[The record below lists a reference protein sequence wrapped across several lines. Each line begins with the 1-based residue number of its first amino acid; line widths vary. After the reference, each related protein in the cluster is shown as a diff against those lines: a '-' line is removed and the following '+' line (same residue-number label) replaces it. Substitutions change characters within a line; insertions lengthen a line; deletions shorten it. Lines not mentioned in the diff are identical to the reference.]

1 MRIFQEISWIIL
13 RKENHPFVSD
23 AEIAVSLAAE
33 SSPNLENSDESKT
46 TATRTESEV
55 SMISPPQRTASHSLQ
70 EFNTE
75 STPLRDLRAR
85 STFNIGN
92 RKNALVKETHD
103 VEYHGFISVSRR
115 EGLDITNKAIAELQ
129 TVQEAVSL
137 IVTPASITL
146 QSKEDKSKIIA
157 ECKLRYLS
165 FYAIGKDIKKFAF
178 ICANPE
184 EQIAYKCFVLSCNLG
199 AGKVA
204 QSVEKACK
212 TRISHAKAISS
223 LSRQKKALSGHFG
236 TPNNNRDEETP
247 KESEKGSGTKER
259 CESSS

>member
-1 MRIFQEISWIIL
+1 M
-13 RKENHPFVSD
+13 V
-23 AEIAVSLAAE
+23 
-33 SSPNLENSDESKT
+33 
-46 TATRTESEV
+46 
-55 SMISPPQRTASHSLQ
+55 MPPQRVASHSLQ

-75 STPLRDLRAR
+75 STPLKKVKAR
-85 STFNIGN
+85 STFNLAS
-92 RKNALVKETHD
+92 RKNALVKEAHD
-103 VEYHGFISVSRR
+103 VAYNGFISVSRP

-129 TVQEAVSL
+129 TIHELVSL

-146 QSKEDKSKIIA
+146 QSKEDNSKIIA

-212 TRISHAKAISS
+212 TRISHAKAFTS
-223 LSRQKKALSGHFG
+223 LSRQKKALSGHLI
-236 TPNNNRDEETP
+236 TVNKEEDNSKDTQSP
-247 KESEKGSGTKER
+247 KASETESWTEIGWAWTS
-259 CESSS
+259 CNYY